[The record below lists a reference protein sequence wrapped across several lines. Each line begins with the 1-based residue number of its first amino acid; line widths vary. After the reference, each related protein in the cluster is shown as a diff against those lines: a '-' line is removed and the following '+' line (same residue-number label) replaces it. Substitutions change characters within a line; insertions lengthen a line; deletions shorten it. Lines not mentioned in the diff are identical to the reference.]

1 MVVTV
6 PRRKSRHNHVV
17 RPPPEQQQPHQ
28 QPAVLKVDEEANGS
42 GEDDDEENNTDHDDY
57 PLYNL
62 VLCYPPKSGEV
73 PGDPPH
79 DGYKHDDCVVQRE
92 TKRPR
97 LLNCPAC
104 LEAFSDNEE
113 APVPDDG
120 DGEGESYSYTTPD
133 HVGRLMKIFAYCMET
148 RQYLIWVRKA
158 ILYHDDAAE
167 RKEEGTT
174 TSNEDKLIWVYRNVF
189 PDPISRHKAE
199 GEKIKT
205 IQAVEKRQRQGVPLM
220 TMRDKYQQA
229 KACME
234 LRIATMNFE
243 NIQSRLIRESGGVMN
258 TQRKLKSEVIIR

>member
-6 PRRKSRHNHVV
+6 PRRKSCHNHVV
-17 RPPPEQQQPHQ
+17 LPAPEHQQPHQ
-28 QPAVLKVDEEANGS
+28 QPAVLKVDEGANGS
-42 GEDDDEENNTDHDDY
+42 GEDDDDDDEEENNTDHDDY

-62 VLCYPPKSGEV
+62 VICCPPKSGEV
-73 PGDPPH
+73 SP
-79 DGYKHDDCVVQRE
+79 YKHDDCVQERE

-97 LLNCPAC
+97 LNCPAC
-104 LEAFSDNEE
+104 LEEFPDKEE
-113 APVPDDG
+113 AVPDDDNG
-120 DGEGESYSYTTPD
+120 DGESYSYTTPD

-158 ILYHDDAAE
+158 ILYDDAAE

-174 TSNEDKLIWVYRNVF
+174 TSNKDKLIWVYRNVF
-189 PDPISRHKAE
+189 PDPISQHKAE

-205 IQAVEKRQRQGVPLM
+205 IQAVEKRRRQGVPLM